1 MFTDSAVLPPNPFK
15 SALAS
20 GQPQIGL
27 WSSLCSNIA
36 AEILAGSGFDWILI
50 DTEHAPN
57 ELPGVLA
64 QLQAMSAGAAEPV
77 VRCAWNDA
85 VLMKRILDIGARSVL
100 VPFVQ
105 NAQEAE
111 AAVAATRYP
120 PLGKRGVSVAPRAN
134 RYGRVADYHRKAHHD
149 ICVLVQVETAA
160 AISQIEAIAAVE
172 GVDGIFIG
180 PSDLAADLGH
190 LADTRHPEVQAL
202 IAGACARICAA
213 GKAAGMLTGDPE
225 EAARYFDMGFTFVAV
240 GSDLGL
246 LAQGAAKR
254 AADFRRYLARRTATS
269 QPKACGTAPPAN
281 AALSSDGRPP
291 L

>member
-1 MFTDSAVLPPNPFK
+1 MEDKTCLPIPAVLPPNAFK

-20 GQPQIGL
+20 GQPQVGL

-149 ICVLVQVETAA
+149 ICVLVQVETVAA
-160 AISQIEAIAAVE
+160 VSQIEAIAAIE
-172 GVDGIFIG
+172 GVDGTLSAPAIW
-180 PSDLAADLGH
+180 
-190 LADTRHPEVQAL
+190 
-202 IAGACARICAA
+202 
-213 GKAAGMLTGDPE
+213 
-225 EAARYFDMGFTFVAV
+225 
-240 GSDLGL
+240 
-246 LAQGAAKR
+246 
-254 AADFRRYLARRTATS
+254 RRTS
-269 QPKACGTAPPAN
+269 GTWPIPAIRRC
-281 AALSSDGRPP
+281 RP
-291 L
+291 